1 MKLQNMTVIF
11 IIIMI
16 PIIVVVS
23 YYIGLQINTIT
34 MQKDYTVKLQ
44 TAAKDSI
51 QALEINTVEWNS
63 ASSNLADSKRRDVL
77 AAINTFTTSLANSMG
92 IGGAGKGR
100 IQTYIPAIAYTMYDG
115 YYIYSA
121 SPMKEQDTRERSSN
135 GDIETNDDGTEKD
148 YGRTQFN
155 QNGDIIYDGSNV
167 SYQYVLKPYSPYS
180 ARYVNGNIDIT
191 VNYTL
196 DNYIRVYGK
205 VGTSDEDKS
214 VAKEGYL
221 VVCDN
226 NDVGVDNVSNGGIS
240 GIKYRGAEIK
250 PETLKENIYAD
261 GNVAEYPYIYD
272 QYDNKLY
279 WDGSNYFSVDKYN
292 KKVYLQDALP
302 EGDAGFSITNRFR
315 KISIPVKNKDD
326 EWAVQKVFQILNPG
340 GEYKFY
346 YENGSGAFVE
356 FTSVENI
363 DGSDN
368 KKLAGVEVEK
378 DKDFSAINYCVES
391 YVFTQWVTKNLGNIK
406 VGDMQIS
413 TGNSINSLENI
424 TSAEQQYYG
433 QYNNVGS
440 DQYIFRISDSNNPD
454 PENDDA
460 YAESV
465 LAQHKKDIII
475 NTIEK
480 NLSQA
485 TAQVKE
491 MNPNYEYRLPQ
502 LSYDEWEQALSNI
515 SIIAF
520 MQGMPIGLKYYNNY
534 AIATSTLNKE
544 FVDPDEL
551 YFAGKDDQYY
561 HQRQC
566 EQATGSDYVGYRS
579 IDYVAKSYEK
589 SDNGTT
595 STKYYYPHANSTNS
609 ELECYYCL
617 VNRSTYKNNGRWKG
631 NLLYKNWSDSYY
643 NALARE
649 RYMQLDEPGTYKPN
663 ITITKTASSGS
674 VEYGGTI
681 TYIITITNNGIVED
695 KINFL
700 DFWDKN
706 DFGENIEV
714 LTNTLSLDDPV
725 PNTVI
730 YEKNPNGTN
739 KLDQN
744 GNPIAKNGIY
754 VGDITIKSGETKTLE
769 YKINAKGNLGKD
781 LVNIAAIY
789 SYGNNDVSITEA
801 KATTRVKK
809 TINVHK
815 PEVAQNYNIVLLLD
829 HSDSMKVKD
838 LQAVYSG
845 VQTLLGND
853 YIGGKLFDNANKNNQ
868 SNSAIS
874 MINFWGRAKV
884 KYTNLKTKQEI
895 ENAIEKDYKTATIFD
910 NLGGTNYSEALEQ
923 AALEFEKMGN
933 SKKNILVFFTDGA
946 PTVPSMGDL
955 GAVGYTIHSEKNEY
969 YYWTHP
975 LVGIS
980 KKEKGGL
987 GEKIWLNG
995 DKDFLGKTI
1004 YRGIK
1009 EIVDDMKKINTD
1021 IYCINYGDDNSVYGL
1036 KNIISS
1042 YKEEN
1047 QKYYAYA
1054 RDEEG
1059 VKDAFKSIGNSILN
1073 SDIGDINYSPA
1084 TSNKIK
1090 LEKPEEIT
1098 CIQVGTKKY
1107 IKDTEDYNSI
1117 IKVENGETYLNLE
1130 QIDLT
1135 QTITIIY

>member
-16 PIIVVVS
+16 PIILVVS

-34 MQKDYTVKLQ
+34 MQKNYTVKLQ

-77 AAINTFTTSLANSMG
+77 AAINTFTTSLANGMG

-100 IQTYIPAIAYTMYDG
+100 IQTYIPAIVYTMYDG

-121 SPMKEQDTRERSSN
+121 SLMKDQDTTSE
-135 GDIETNDDGTEKD
+135 GL
-148 YGRTQFN
+148 TQFN
-155 QNGDIIYDGSNV
+155 EDGTIKSNETS
-167 SYQYVLKPYSPYS
+167 SYQYILKPYSPYS
-180 ARYVNGNIDIT
+180 ARYASANGSIDVT

-196 DNYIRVYGK
+196 DNYIRVYGT
-205 VGTSDEDKS
+205 VNGEYQ
-214 VAKEGYL
+214 AKEGYL
-221 VVCDN
+221 VVCD
-226 NDVGVDNVSNGGIS
+226 DDAGVRVNKNGGSIS
-240 GIKYRGAEIK
+240 GITYRGATIK
-250 PETLKENIYAD
+250 PEALTEQVYTDEGVKEYQ
-261 GNVAEYPYIYD
+261 YIYD

-279 WDGSNYFSVDKYN
+279 WDGSKYFSVDKNN
-292 KKVYLQDALP
+292 KKVYLQNALP

-315 KISIPVKNKDD
+315 KISIPMYDNRED
-326 EWAVQKVFQILNPG
+326 EWTVQKVFQILNPG
-340 GEYKFY
+340 GGYKFY
-346 YENGSGAFVE
+346 YENQSGAFVE

-391 YVFTQWVTKNLGNIK
+391 YVFTKWVTKNLGSIT
-406 VGDMQIS
+406 VGDMKS
-413 TGNSINSLENI
+413 PTV
-424 TSAEQQYYG
+424 G
-433 QYNNVGS
+433 QYNNV
-440 DQYIFRISDSNNPD
+440 DNAKNKNIFAINPSNNPD
-454 PENDDA
+454 PENDTA
-460 YAESV
+460 YAKSV

-485 TAQVKE
+485 TAQAQG

-589 SDNGTT
+589 SNNGTT

-617 VNRSTYKNNGRWKG
+617 VNRSTYKNNGIWNG
-631 NLLYKNWSDSYY
+631 NLLYKNWTDSYY

-681 TYIITITNNGIVED
+681 TYTITITNNGIVED

-801 KATTRVKK
+801 KATTTVKK
-809 TINVHK
+809 TIKVAKTEVKQKNVIL
-815 PEVAQNYNIVLLLD
+815 VVD
-829 HSDSMKVKD
+829 TSSSMRTYLSKSQGTEFKDKVKKFVEELKSNNISVSQIRFNLYAYD
-838 LQAVYSG
+838 DRTV
-845 VQTLLGND
+845 
-853 YIGGKLFDNANKNNQ
+853 DNN
-868 SNSAIS
+868 
-874 MINFWGRAKV
+874 NFW
-884 KYTNLKTKQEI
+884 N
-895 ENAIEKDYKTATIFD
+895 IFA
-910 NLGGTNYSEALEQ
+910 GTNYKSALEK
-923 AALEFEKMGN
+923 AYDKIDGN
-933 SKKNILVFFTDGA
+933 KNNILVFFSDGD
-946 PTVPSMGDL
+946 PTYPGL
-955 GAVGYTIHSEKNEY
+955 GFPGYTYNERG
-969 YYWTHP
+969 T
-975 LVGIS
+975 I
-980 KKEKGGL
+980 
-987 GEKIWLNG
+987 
-995 DKDFLGKTI
+995 LGKDNLAKKTWN
-1004 YRGIK
+1004 GVES
-1009 EIVDDMKKINTD
+1009 EI
-1021 IYCINYGDDNSVYGL
+1021 
-1036 KNIISS
+1036 
-1042 YKEEN
+1042 
-1047 QKYYAYA
+1047 
-1054 RDEEG
+1054 
-1059 VKDAFKSIGNSILN
+1059 
-1073 SDIGDINYSPA
+1073 
-1084 TSNKIK
+1084 NKIK
-1090 LEKPEEIT
+1090 QKDVTVYAIGFTNQDADSDEDGNDEKNANFEGLKKVFVTKEEDKFINAKNHDNLLTAFDDIATIIT
-1098 CIQVGTKKY
+1098 SKLDVPDTYSATNNEIELKEADKIQS
-1107 IKDTEDYNSI
+1107 IKIEGNEYSKEEAKNQKI
-1117 IKVENGETYLNLE
+1117 IIEKDGKTYL
-1130 QIDLT
+1130 DLT
-1135 QTITIIY
+1135 KVSLDQTITIIY

>member
-16 PIIVVVS
+16 PIILVVS

-34 MQKDYTVKLQ
+34 MQKNYTVKLQ

-77 AAINTFTTSLANSMG
+77 ASINTFTTSLANNMG

-100 IQTYIPAIAYTMYDG
+100 IQAYIPAIVYTMYDG

-121 SPMKEQDTRERSSN
+121 SLMKDQDTDKD
-135 GDIETNDDGTEKD
+135 GLTQFNDDGTIKS
-148 YGRTQFN
+148 
-155 QNGDIIYDGSNV
+155 NGK
-167 SYQYVLKPYSPYS
+167 SYQYILKPYSPYS
-180 ARYVNGNIDIT
+180 ARYASANGSIDVT

-196 DNYIRVYGK
+196 DNYIRVYGT
-205 VGTSDEDKS
+205 VNGEYQ
-214 VAKEGYL
+214 AKEGYL
-221 VVCDN
+221 VVCD
-226 NDVGVDNVSNGGIS
+226 DDAGVRVNKNGGSIS
-240 GIKYRGAEIK
+240 GITYRGATIK
-250 PETLKENIYAD
+250 PEALTEQVYTDEGVKEYQ
-261 GNVAEYPYIYD
+261 YIYD

-279 WDGSNYFSVDKYN
+279 WDNKDGTNEGNYFSVDKN
-292 KKVYLQDALP
+292 NNKVYLQTALP

-315 KISIPVKNKDD
+315 KISIPMYDNRED
-326 EWAVQKVFQILNPG
+326 EWTVQKVFQILNPRG
-340 GEYKFY
+340 GYKFY
-346 YENGSGAFVE
+346 YENQSGAFVE
-356 FTSVENI
+356 FTNPGKTLGTVKQEE
-363 DGSDN
+363 DY
-368 KKLAGVEVEK
+368 
-378 DKDFSAINYCVES
+378 SAINYCVES

-485 TAQVKE
+485 TAQAQG

-663 ITITKTASSGS
+663 VTITKTASSGS

-681 TYIITITNNGIVED
+681 TYTITITNNGIVD
-695 KINFL
+695 DTITFL
-700 DFWDKN
+700 DYWKKN
-706 DFGENIEV
+706 EIDGVNDIKISTTNTSRDVNEIIIKEAE
-714 LTNTLSLDDPV
+714 LSDNTLSGISSVDNV
-725 PNTVI
+725 
-730 YEKNPNGTN
+730 
-739 KLDQN
+739 
-744 GNPIAKNGIY
+744 GIY
-754 VGDITIKSGETKTLE
+754 MQEK
-769 YKINAKGNLGKD
+769 
-781 LVNIAAIY
+781 
-789 SYGNNDVSITEA
+789 
-801 KATTRVKK
+801 
-809 TINVHK
+809 
-815 PEVAQNYNIVLLLD
+815 Q
-829 HSDSMKVKD
+829 
-838 LQAVYSG
+838 LQ
-845 VQTLLGND
+845 L
-853 YIGGKLFDNANKNNQ
+853 
-868 SNSAIS
+868 
-874 MINFWGRAKV
+874 R
-884 KYTNLKTKQEI
+884 
-895 ENAIEKDYKTATIFD
+895 
-910 NLGGTNYSEALEQ
+910 
-923 AALEFEKMGN
+923 
-933 SKKNILVFFTDGA
+933 
-946 PTVPSMGDL
+946 
-955 GAVGYTIHSEKNEY
+955 
-969 YYWTHP
+969 
-975 LVGIS
+975 
-980 KKEKGGL
+980 
-987 GEKIWLNG
+987 
-995 DKDFLGKTI
+995 
-1004 YRGIK
+1004 
-1009 EIVDDMKKINTD
+1009 
-1021 IYCINYGDDNSVYGL
+1021 
-1036 KNIISS
+1036 
-1042 YKEEN
+1042 
-1047 QKYYAYA
+1047 
-1054 RDEEG
+1054 
-1059 VKDAFKSIGNSILN
+1059 
-1073 SDIGDINYSPA
+1073 
-1084 TSNKIK
+1084 IK
-1090 LEKPEEIT
+1090 LYQKEP
-1098 CIQVGTKKY
+1098 
-1107 IKDTEDYNSI
+1107 
-1117 IKVENGETYLNLE
+1117 
-1130 QIDLT
+1130 
-1135 QTITIIY
+1135 

>member
-16 PIIVVVS
+16 PIILVVS

-34 MQKDYTVKLQ
+34 MQKNYTVKLQ

-77 AAINTFTTSLANSMG
+77 ASINTFTTSLANSMG

-100 IQTYIPAIAYTMYDG
+100 IQTYIPAIVYTMYDG

-121 SPMKEQDTRERSSN
+121 SLMKDQDT
-135 GDIETNDDGTEKD
+135 DKDGL
-148 YGRTQFN
+148 TQFN
-155 QNGDIIYDGSNV
+155 ADGTIKSNGK
-167 SYQYVLKPYSPYS
+167 SYQYILKPYSPYS
-180 ARYVNGNIDIT
+180 ARYANENGNVDVT

-196 DNYIRVYGK
+196 DNYIRVYGT
-205 VGTSDEDKS
+205 VGGKYQT
-214 VAKEGYL
+214 KEGYL

-226 NDVGVDNVSNGGIS
+226 NAGVRVNKNGGSIS
-240 GIKYRGAEIK
+240 GITYRGATIK
-250 PETLKENIYAD
+250 PEALTEQVYTDEGVKEYQ
-261 GNVAEYPYIYD
+261 YIYD

-279 WDGSNYFSVDKYN
+279 WDNKDGTNEGNYFSVDKN
-292 KKVYLQDALP
+292 NNKVYLQTALP

-315 KISIPVKNKDD
+315 KISIPMYDNRED
-326 EWAVQKVFQILNPG
+326 EWTVQKVFQILNPRG
-340 GEYKFY
+340 GYKFY
-346 YENGSGAFVE
+346 YENQSGAFVE
-356 FTSVENI
+356 FTNPGKTLGTVKQEE
-363 DGSDN
+363 DY
-368 KKLAGVEVEK
+368 
-378 DKDFSAINYCVES
+378 SAINYCVES

-485 TAQVKE
+485 TAQAQG

-663 ITITKTASSGS
+663 VTVKKTAKPTS
-674 VEYGGTI
+674 VEYGDEIEYTI
-681 TYIITITNNGIVED
+681 EITNNGIVD
-695 KINFL
+695 DTITFL
-700 DFWDKN
+700 DYWNTDELNREESDIKVSSTKN
-706 DFGENIEV
+706 RGSNKIEIV
-714 LTNTLSLDDPV
+714 DWNDNNNNLSGISSKDNV
-725 PNTVI
+725 
-730 YEKNPNGTN
+730 
-739 KLDQN
+739 
-744 GNPIAKNGIY
+744 GIY
-754 VGDITIKSGETKTLE
+754 IYAGETITIT
-769 YKINAKGNLGKD
+769 YKAIPKGTLGKD
-781 LVNIAAIY
+781 IKNTAAIY
-789 SYGNNDVSITEA
+789 SFTNKDIELDRGT
-801 KATTRVKK
+801 ATTTVKK
-809 TINVHK
+809 TIKVAKTEVKQKNVIL
-815 PEVAQNYNIVLLLD
+815 VVD
-829 HSDSMKVKD
+829 TSSSMRTYLRGETGKAFKEKVKKFVKD
-838 LQAVYSG
+838 LQDEGIPVNQIKFNGIAYDNWTV
-845 VQTLLGND
+845 ND
-853 YIGGKLFDNANKNNQ
+853 DA
-868 SNSAIS
+868 
-874 MINFWGRAKV
+874 FW
-884 KYTNLKTKQEI
+884 
-895 ENAIEKDYKTATIFD
+895 TIWA
-910 NLGGTNYSEALEQ
+910 GTNYKSALE
-923 AALEFEKMGN
+923 KTNDKIVDGKN
-933 SKKNILVFFTDGA
+933 NILVFFSDGD
-946 PTVPSMGDL
+946 PTYPL
-955 GAVGYTIHSEKNEY
+955 GPGFPGYTYNERGTTIFGTDNIAKITWNGVESEISTIKGKGVTIYAIGFTNAQADADEDGKDEKNANFEGLQKVFVTEPTDKFINAKNQTDLLNAFDDIAKIITKELEIPDKY
-969 YYWTHP
+969 TAYNNKVEIQYVNEITSITIGDSTYTVEQAKNRGI
-975 LVGIS
+975 LVIEG
-980 KKEKGGL
+980 EKGYLDLSKLNDENQLGL
-987 GEKIWLNG
+987 NIQ
-995 DKDFLGKTI
+995 
-1004 YRGIK
+1004 
-1009 EIVDDMKKINTD
+1009 
-1021 IYCINYGDDNSVYGL
+1021 INY
-1036 KNIISS
+1036 
-1042 YKEEN
+1042 
-1047 QKYYAYA
+1047 
-1054 RDEEG
+1054 
-1059 VKDAFKSIGNSILN
+1059 
-1073 SDIGDINYSPA
+1073 
-1084 TSNKIK
+1084 
-1090 LEKPEEIT
+1090 
-1098 CIQVGTKKY
+1098 
-1107 IKDTEDYNSI
+1107 
-1117 IKVENGETYLNLE
+1117 
-1130 QIDLT
+1130 
-1135 QTITIIY
+1135 

>member
-16 PIIVVVS
+16 PIILVVS

-34 MQKDYTVKLQ
+34 MQKNYTVKLQ

-77 AAINTFTTSLANSMG
+77 AAINTFTTSLANGMG

-100 IQTYIPAIAYTMYDG
+100 IQTYIPAIVYTMYDG

-121 SPMKEQDTRERSSN
+121 SLMKDQDT
-135 GDIETNDDGTEKD
+135 DKDGL
-148 YGRTQFN
+148 TQFN
-155 QNGDIIYDGSNV
+155 DNGTIKSNGN
-167 SYQYVLKPYSPYS
+167 SYQYILKPYSPYS
-180 ARYVNGNIDIT
+180 ARYVNEKVDVT

-196 DNYIRVYGK
+196 DNYIRVYGT
-205 VGTSDEDKS
+205 VNGEYQT
-214 VAKEGYL
+214 KEGYL
-221 VVCDN
+221 VVCDSGE
-226 NDVGVDNVSNGGIS
+226 GVKGVTSGRIS
-240 GIKYRGAEIK
+240 GIEYRGAVIK
-250 PETLKENIYAD
+250 PETLKENVY
-261 GNVAEYPYIYD
+261 NVYIDKEEIKEYPYIYD

-279 WDGSNYFSVDKYN
+279 WDKNADPNEDGVTEGNYFSVDKYN
-292 KKVYLQDALP
+292 NKVYLQNALP

-315 KISIPVKNKDD
+315 KISIPMYDNRED
-326 EWAVQKVFQILNPG
+326 EWTVQKVFQILNPG
-340 GEYKFY
+340 GGYKFY
-346 YENGSGAFVE
+346 YENQSGAFVE
-356 FTSVENI
+356 FTAENVLDSV
-363 DGSDN
+363 N
-368 KKLAGVEVEK
+368 KDE
-378 DKDFSAINYCVES
+378 DYSAINYCVES

-485 TAQVKE
+485 TAQAQG

-579 IDYVAKSYEK
+579 IDYVAKNYEK
-589 SDNGTT
+589 SNNGTT

-617 VNRSTYKNNGRWKG
+617 VNRSTYKNNGRWNG

-663 ITITKTASSGS
+663 VTITKTASAPS
-674 VEYGGTI
+674 VEYGDSI
-681 TYIITITNNGIVED
+681 TYIIEITNNGIVD
-695 KINFL
+695 DTITFL
-700 DFWDKN
+700 DYWNTD
-706 DFGENIEV
+706 ELNIIDGSIQKSSTKADRNSNEIEIDNWNS
-714 LTNTLSLDDPV
+714 TERNLSGISSK
-725 PNTVI
+725 PNV
-730 YEKNPNGTN
+730 
-739 KLDQN
+739 
-744 GNPIAKNGIY
+744 GIY
-754 VGDITIKSGETKTLE
+754 IYADETITITYKATPKGTLGDIKNT
-769 YKINAKGNLGKD
+769 
-781 LVNIAAIY
+781 AAIY
-789 SYGNNDVSITEA
+789 SFTNKDIELDSKT
-801 KATTRVKK
+801 ATTRVKK

-815 PEVAQNYNIVLLLD
+815 PEVKQKNVILVVD
-829 HSDSMKVKD
+829 TSSSMRTYLSKSQGTEFKVKVKKFVEE
-838 LQAVYSG
+838 LKS
-845 VQTLLGND
+845 
-853 YIGGKLFDNANKNNQ
+853 NN
-868 SNSAIS
+868 IS
-874 MINFWGRAKV
+874 VSQIRFNLYAYDDRTVDDDDFWRI
-884 KYTNLKTKQEI
+884 LP
-895 ENAIEKDYKTATIFD
+895 
-910 NLGGTNYSEALEQ
+910 GTNYKSALEKTNNK
-923 AALEFEKMGN
+923 FVDGKN
-933 SKKNILVFFTDGA
+933 NILVFFSDGD
-946 PTVPSMGDL
+946 PTYPGT
-955 GAVGYTIHSEKNEY
+955 GFPGYTYDERGTTIFGTDNIAKKTWNGVESEISTIKGKGVIIYAIGFTNKEADADENGNIENNVNFEGLQKVFVTEPTDKFINAKNQTDLLKAFDDIAKIITKELEIPDKY
-969 YYWTHP
+969 TAYNNKVEIQYVNEITSITIGDSTYTVEQAKNRGI
-975 LVGIS
+975 LVIEG
-980 KKEKGGL
+980 EKGYLDLSKLNDENQLGL
-987 GEKIWLNG
+987 NIQ
-995 DKDFLGKTI
+995 
-1004 YRGIK
+1004 
-1009 EIVDDMKKINTD
+1009 
-1021 IYCINYGDDNSVYGL
+1021 INY
-1036 KNIISS
+1036 
-1042 YKEEN
+1042 
-1047 QKYYAYA
+1047 
-1054 RDEEG
+1054 
-1059 VKDAFKSIGNSILN
+1059 
-1073 SDIGDINYSPA
+1073 
-1084 TSNKIK
+1084 
-1090 LEKPEEIT
+1090 
-1098 CIQVGTKKY
+1098 
-1107 IKDTEDYNSI
+1107 
-1117 IKVENGETYLNLE
+1117 
-1130 QIDLT
+1130 
-1135 QTITIIY
+1135 

>member
-16 PIIVVVS
+16 PIILVVS

-34 MQKDYTVKLQ
+34 MQKNYTVKLQ

-77 AAINTFTTSLANSMG
+77 AAINTFTTSLANGMG

-100 IQTYIPAIAYTMYDG
+100 IQTYIPAIVYTMYDG

-121 SPMKEQDTRERSSN
+121 SLMKDQDT
-135 GDIETNDDGTEKD
+135 IEKD
-148 YGRTQFN
+148 QNGKDVNYGRTQFDN
-155 QNGDIIYDGSNV
+155 NKIKYKETS
-167 SYQYVLKPYSPYS
+167 SYQYILKPYSPYS
-180 ARYVNGNIDIT
+180 ARYVKGEDVNVT

-196 DNYIRVYGK
+196 DNYIRVYGTIN
-205 VGTSDEDKS
+205 GEYQT
-214 VAKEGYL
+214 KEGYL
-221 VVCDN
+221 VVCSDE
-226 NDVGVDNVSNGGIS
+226 GVKGVTSGSIS
-240 GIKYRGAEIK
+240 GIEYRGAEIK
-250 PETLKENIYAD
+250 PEKLKENVYAD
-261 GNVAEYPYIYD
+261 GKVGEYSYIYD

-279 WDGSNYFSVDKYN
+279 WDNKDGTNEGNYFSVDKN
-292 KKVYLQDALP
+292 NNKVYLQTALP

-315 KISIPVKNKDD
+315 KISIPMYDNRED
-326 EWAVQKVFQILNPG
+326 EWTVQKVFQILNPRG
-340 GEYKFY
+340 GYKFY
-346 YENGSGAFVE
+346 YENQSGAFVE
-356 FTSVENI
+356 FTNPGKTLGTVKQEE
-363 DGSDN
+363 DY
-368 KKLAGVEVEK
+368 
-378 DKDFSAINYCVES
+378 SAINYCVES

-485 TAQVKE
+485 TAQAQG

-663 ITITKTASSGS
+663 VTVKKTAKPTS
-674 VEYGGTI
+674 VEYGDEIEYTI
-681 TYIITITNNGIVED
+681 EITNNGIVD
-695 KINFL
+695 DTITFL
-700 DFWDKN
+700 DYWNTDELNREESDIKVSSTKN
-706 DFGENIEV
+706 RGSNKIEIV
-714 LTNTLSLDDPV
+714 DWNDNNNNLSGISSKDNV
-725 PNTVI
+725 
-730 YEKNPNGTN
+730 
-739 KLDQN
+739 
-744 GNPIAKNGIY
+744 GIY
-754 VGDITIKSGETKTLE
+754 IYAGETITIT
-769 YKINAKGNLGKD
+769 YKAIPKGTLGKD
-781 LVNIAAIY
+781 IKNTAAIY
-789 SYGNNDVSITEA
+789 SFTNKDIELDRGT
-801 KATTRVKK
+801 ATTTVKK
-809 TINVHK
+809 TIKVAKTEVKQKNVIL
-815 PEVAQNYNIVLLLD
+815 VVD
-829 HSDSMKVKD
+829 TSSSMRTYLRGETGKAFKEKVKKFVKD
-838 LQAVYSG
+838 LQDEGIPVNQIKFNGIAYDNWTV
-845 VQTLLGND
+845 ND
-853 YIGGKLFDNANKNNQ
+853 DA
-868 SNSAIS
+868 
-874 MINFWGRAKV
+874 FW
-884 KYTNLKTKQEI
+884 
-895 ENAIEKDYKTATIFD
+895 TIWA
-910 NLGGTNYSEALEQ
+910 GTNYKSALE
-923 AALEFEKMGN
+923 KTNDKIVDGKN
-933 SKKNILVFFTDGA
+933 NILVFFSDGD
-946 PTVPSMGDL
+946 PTYPL
-955 GAVGYTIHSEKNEY
+955 GPGFPGYTYNERGTTIFGTDNIAKITWNGVESEISTIKGKGVTIYAIGFTNAQADADEDGKDEKNANFEGLQKVFV
-969 YYWTHP
+969 TEP
-975 LVGIS
+975 TDKFINAKNQTDLLNAFDDIA
-980 KKEKGGL
+980 KIITKELEIPDKYTAYNNKV
-987 GEKIWLNG
+987 EIQYVNEITSITIG
-995 DKDFLGKTI
+995 DSTYTVEQAKN
-1004 YRGIK
+1004 RGIL
-1009 EIVDDMKKINTD
+1009 
-1021 IYCINYGDDNSVYGL
+1021 CILPVLSCMAL
-1036 KNIISS
+1036 
-1042 YKEEN
+1042 
-1047 QKYYAYA
+1047 
-1054 RDEEG
+1054 
-1059 VKDAFKSIGNSILN
+1059 
-1073 SDIGDINYSPA
+1073 
-1084 TSNKIK
+1084 
-1090 LEKPEEIT
+1090 
-1098 CIQVGTKKY
+1098 
-1107 IKDTEDYNSI
+1107 
-1117 IKVENGETYLNLE
+1117 
-1130 QIDLT
+1130 
-1135 QTITIIY
+1135 

>member
-16 PIIVVVS
+16 PIIIVTS
-23 YYIGLQINTIT
+23 YYIGLQIKTIT

-315 KISIPVKNKDD
+315 KISIPMLNGS
-326 EWAVQKVFQILNPG
+326 EWTVQKVFQILNPG
-340 GEYKFY
+340 GDFKFY
-346 YENGSGAFVE
+346 YENESGAFVE
-356 FTSVENI
+356 FTAENVL
-363 DGSDN
+363 DN
-368 KKLAGVEVEK
+368 VKKDE
-378 DKDFSAINYCVES
+378 DYSAINYCVES
-391 YVFTQWVTKNLGNIK
+391 YVFTQWVTGKLKDIK
-406 VGDMQIS
+406 VGDMP
-413 TGNSINSLENI
+413 SLTE
-424 TSAEQQYYG
+424 G
-433 QYNNVGS
+433 QYNNV
-440 DQYIFRISDSNNPD
+440 DKDANIFQISTSNNPD

-460 YAESV
+460 YANSP
-465 LAQHKKDIII
+465 LAQHKKDVII

-485 TAQVKE
+485 TAQAKE

-551 YFAGKDDQYY
+551 YFAGTDDQYY

-589 SDNGTT
+589 SDKGTT

-617 VNRSTYKNNGRWKG
+617 VNRSTYNAKNEAS
-631 NLLYKNWSDSYY
+631 WSDNPYSSWIDSYY

-649 RYMQLDEPGTYKPN
+649 RYMQLDDIEGKS
-663 ITITKTASSGS
+663 ITDIS
-674 VEYGGTI
+674 
-681 TYIITITNNGIVED
+681 
-695 KINFL
+695 
-700 DFWDKN
+700 
-706 DFGENIEV
+706 
-714 LTNTLSLDDPV
+714 
-725 PNTVI
+725 
-730 YEKNPNGTN
+730 
-739 KLDQN
+739 
-744 GNPIAKNGIY
+744 IAKNVDKTTKYYGDNIKYTIQVTNKSTGVKTFDIVDEFNKNINDFIRITSIKEPYRIENEKIIIENVTLEAGASKTITIEGKVIGNVGIY
-754 VGDITIKSGETKTLE
+754 KNTAKIIMDEKEFKS
-769 YKINAKGNLGKD
+769 
-781 LVNIAAIY
+781 
-789 SYGNNDVSITEA
+789 NDVSVTVI
-801 KATTRVKK
+801 KNVK
-809 TINVHK
+809 ILASSLM
-815 PEVAQNYNIVLLLD
+815 PPANIVFIID
-829 HSDSMKVKD
+829 ASASMVG
-838 LQAVYSG
+838 QRIHN
-845 VQTLLGND
+845 VQ
-853 YIGGKLFDNANKNNQ
+853 
-868 SNSAIS
+868 
-874 MINFWGRAKV
+874 
-884 KYTNLKTKQEI
+884 
-895 ENAIEKDYKTATIFD
+895 NAIEKFVNDMPNDGQSQIGYVKFYTIGLWFIGVPYGDKKGPYTMEQKSDFIADLTFGASGDLLAATPFATGLNSGKKLLKEMKNGNKNINIAIFLSDGVNFYIEIPDYKTRAKELKDVADRVYAIGYKAELATNFQTLRDDIASDKNYFKESKDMEQVFKDIFD
-910 NLGGTNYSEALEQ
+910 DIAD
-923 AALEFEKMGN
+923 KID
-933 SKKNILVFFTDGA
+933 KNIDGSSLIESA
-946 PTVPSMGDL
+946 SDISGTSMIGGKWICLKNDSECDFSIDDDNKVK
-955 GAVGYTIHSEKNEY
+955 GIDIYT
-969 YYWTHP
+969 T
-975 LVGIS
+975 
-980 KKEKGGL
+980 
-987 GEKIWLNG
+987 KI
-995 DKDFLGKTI
+995 I
-1004 YRGIK
+1004 IK
-1009 EIVDDMKKINTD
+1009 ENDVPKENATEGRTLLEWSNTGY
-1021 IYCINYGDDNSVYGL
+1021 IG
-1036 KNIISS
+1036 
-1042 YKEEN
+1042 
-1047 QKYYAYA
+1047 
-1054 RDEEG
+1054 
-1059 VKDAFKSIGNSILN
+1059 KSAGYL
-1073 SDIGDINYSPA
+1073 
-1084 TSNKIK
+1084 
-1090 LEKPEEIT
+1090 
-1098 CIQVGTKKY
+1098 
-1107 IKDTEDYNSI
+1107 
-1117 IKVENGETYLNLE
+1117 YLNLSKFSPE
-1130 QIDLT
+1130 SSVKLEIVQ
-1135 QTITIIY
+1135 

>member
-16 PIIVVVS
+16 PIILVVS

-34 MQKDYTVKLQ
+34 MQKNYTVKLQ

-77 AAINTFTTSLANSMG
+77 ASINTFTTSLANNMG

-100 IQTYIPAIAYTMYDG
+100 IQVYIPAIVYTMYDG

-121 SPMKEQDTRERSSN
+121 SLMKDQDTDKD
-135 GDIETNDDGTEKD
+135 GLTQFNDDGTIKS
-148 YGRTQFN
+148 
-155 QNGDIIYDGSNV
+155 NGK
-167 SYQYVLKPYSPYS
+167 SYQYILKPYSPYS
-180 ARYVNGNIDIT
+180 ARYASANGSIDVT

-196 DNYIRVYGK
+196 DNYIRVYGT
-205 VGTSDEDKS
+205 VNGEYQ
-214 VAKEGYL
+214 AKEGYL
-221 VVCDN
+221 VVCD
-226 NDVGVDNVSNGGIS
+226 DDAGVRVNKNGGSIS
-240 GIKYRGAEIK
+240 GITYRGATIK
-250 PETLKENIYAD
+250 PEALTEQVYTDEGVKEYQ
-261 GNVAEYPYIYD
+261 YIYD

-279 WDGSNYFSVDKYN
+279 WDNKDGTNEGNYFSVDKN
-292 KKVYLQDALP
+292 NNKVYLQTALP

-315 KISIPVKNKDD
+315 KISIPMYDNRED
-326 EWAVQKVFQILNPG
+326 EWTVQKVFQILNPRG
-340 GEYKFY
+340 GYKFY
-346 YENGSGAFVE
+346 YENQSGAFVE
-356 FTSVENI
+356 FTNPGKTLGTVKQEE
-363 DGSDN
+363 DY
-368 KKLAGVEVEK
+368 
-378 DKDFSAINYCVES
+378 SAINYCVES

-485 TAQVKE
+485 TAQAQG

-663 ITITKTASSGS
+663 VTVKKTAKPTS
-674 VEYGGTI
+674 VEYGDEIEYTI
-681 TYIITITNNGIVED
+681 EITNNGIVD
-695 KINFL
+695 DTITFL
-700 DFWDKN
+700 DYWNTDELNREESDIKVSSTKN
-706 DFGENIEV
+706 RGSNKIEIV
-714 LTNTLSLDDPV
+714 DWNDNNNNLSGISSKDNV
-725 PNTVI
+725 
-730 YEKNPNGTN
+730 
-739 KLDQN
+739 
-744 GNPIAKNGIY
+744 GIY
-754 VGDITIKSGETKTLE
+754 IYAGETITIT
-769 YKINAKGNLGKD
+769 YKAIPKGTLGKD
-781 LVNIAAIY
+781 IKNTAAIY
-789 SYGNNDVSITEA
+789 SFTNKDIELDRGT
-801 KATTRVKK
+801 ATTTVKK
-809 TINVHK
+809 TIKVAKTEVKQKNVIL
-815 PEVAQNYNIVLLLD
+815 VVD
-829 HSDSMKVKD
+829 TSSSMRTYLRGETGKAFKEKVKKFVKD
-838 LQAVYSG
+838 LQDEGIPVNQIKFNGIAYDNWTV
-845 VQTLLGND
+845 ND
-853 YIGGKLFDNANKNNQ
+853 DA
-868 SNSAIS
+868 
-874 MINFWGRAKV
+874 FW
-884 KYTNLKTKQEI
+884 
-895 ENAIEKDYKTATIFD
+895 TIWA
-910 NLGGTNYSEALEQ
+910 GTNYKSALE
-923 AALEFEKMGN
+923 KTNDKIVDGKN
-933 SKKNILVFFTDGA
+933 NILVFFSDGD
-946 PTVPSMGDL
+946 PTYPL
-955 GAVGYTIHSEKNEY
+955 GPGFPGYTYNERGTTIFGTDNIAKITWNGVESEISTIKGKGVTIYAIGFTNAQADADEDGKDEKNANFEGLQKVFVTEPTDKFINAKNQTDLLNAFDDIAKIITKELEIPDKY
-969 YYWTHP
+969 TAYNNKVEIQYVNEITSITIGDSTYTVEQAKNRGI
-975 LVGIS
+975 LVIEG
-980 KKEKGGL
+980 EKGYLDLSKLNDENQLGL
-987 GEKIWLNG
+987 NIQ
-995 DKDFLGKTI
+995 
-1004 YRGIK
+1004 
-1009 EIVDDMKKINTD
+1009 
-1021 IYCINYGDDNSVYGL
+1021 INY
-1036 KNIISS
+1036 
-1042 YKEEN
+1042 
-1047 QKYYAYA
+1047 
-1054 RDEEG
+1054 
-1059 VKDAFKSIGNSILN
+1059 
-1073 SDIGDINYSPA
+1073 
-1084 TSNKIK
+1084 
-1090 LEKPEEIT
+1090 
-1098 CIQVGTKKY
+1098 
-1107 IKDTEDYNSI
+1107 
-1117 IKVENGETYLNLE
+1117 
-1130 QIDLT
+1130 
-1135 QTITIIY
+1135 

>member
-16 PIIVVVS
+16 PIILVVS

-34 MQKDYTVKLQ
+34 MQKNYTVKLQ

-77 AAINTFTTSLANSMG
+77 AAINTFTTSLANGMG

-100 IQTYIPAIAYTMYDG
+100 IQTYIPAIVYTMYDG

-121 SPMKEQDTRERSSN
+121 SLMKDQDT
-135 GDIETNDDGTEKD
+135 DKDGL
-148 YGRTQFN
+148 TQFN
-155 QNGDIIYDGSNV
+155 ADGTIKSNGK
-167 SYQYVLKPYSPYS
+167 SYQYILKPYSPYS
-180 ARYVNGNIDIT
+180 ARYANENGNVDVT

-196 DNYIRVYGK
+196 DNYIRVYGT
-205 VGTSDEDKS
+205 VGGKYQT
-214 VAKEGYL
+214 KEGYL

-226 NDVGVDNVSNGGIS
+226 NAGVRVNKNGGSIS
-240 GIKYRGAEIK
+240 GITYRGATIK
-250 PETLKENIYAD
+250 PEALTEQVYTDEGVK
-261 GNVAEYPYIYD
+261 EYPYIYD

-292 KKVYLQDALP
+292 NKVYLQNALP

-315 KISIPVKNKDD
+315 KISIPMYDNRED
-326 EWAVQKVFQILNPG
+326 EWTVQKVFQILNPG
-340 GEYKFY
+340 GGYKFY
-346 YENGSGAFVE
+346 YENQSGAFVE
-356 FTSVENI
+356 FTAGNVLGNV
-363 DGSDN
+363 N
-368 KKLAGVEVEK
+368 KDE
-378 DKDFSAINYCVES
+378 DYSAINYCVES

-485 TAQVKE
+485 TAQAQG

-663 ITITKTASSGS
+663 VTITKTASESS
-674 VEYGGTI
+674 VEYGDSI
-681 TYIITITNNGIVED
+681 TYTIKITNNGIVD
-695 KINFL
+695 DTITFL
-700 DFWDKN
+700 DYWKKN
-706 DFGENIEV
+706 EIDGVNDIKISTTNTSRDVNEIIIKEAE
-714 LTNTLSLDDPV
+714 LSDNTLSGISSVDNV
-725 PNTVI
+725 
-730 YEKNPNGTN
+730 
-739 KLDQN
+739 
-744 GNPIAKNGIY
+744 GIY
-754 VGDITIKSGETKTLE
+754 IYAGETITIT
-769 YKINAKGNLGKD
+769 YKAIPKGTLGKD
-781 LVNIAAIY
+781 IKNTAAIY
-789 SYGNNDVSITEA
+789 SFTNKDIELDRGT
-801 KATTRVKK
+801 ATTTVKK
-809 TINVHK
+809 TIKVAKTEVKQKNVIL
-815 PEVAQNYNIVLLLD
+815 VVD
-829 HSDSMKVKD
+829 TSSSMRTYLSKSQGTEFKDKVKKFVEELKSNNISVSQIRFNLYAYD
-838 LQAVYSG
+838 DRTV
-845 VQTLLGND
+845 
-853 YIGGKLFDNANKNNQ
+853 DNN
-868 SNSAIS
+868 
-874 MINFWGRAKV
+874 NFW
-884 KYTNLKTKQEI
+884 N
-895 ENAIEKDYKTATIFD
+895 IFA
-910 NLGGTNYSEALEQ
+910 GTNYKSALEK
-923 AALEFEKMGN
+923 AYDKIDGN
-933 SKKNILVFFTDGA
+933 KNNILVFFSDGD
-946 PTVPSMGDL
+946 PTYPGL
-955 GAVGYTIHSEKNEY
+955 GFPGYTYNERG
-969 YYWTHP
+969 T
-975 LVGIS
+975 I
-980 KKEKGGL
+980 
-987 GEKIWLNG
+987 
-995 DKDFLGKTI
+995 LGKDNLAKKTWN
-1004 YRGIK
+1004 GVES
-1009 EIVDDMKKINTD
+1009 EI
-1021 IYCINYGDDNSVYGL
+1021 
-1036 KNIISS
+1036 
-1042 YKEEN
+1042 
-1047 QKYYAYA
+1047 
-1054 RDEEG
+1054 
-1059 VKDAFKSIGNSILN
+1059 
-1073 SDIGDINYSPA
+1073 
-1084 TSNKIK
+1084 NKIK
-1090 LEKPEEIT
+1090 QKDVTVYAIGFTNQDADSDEDGNDEKNANFEGLKKVFVTKEEDKFINAKNHDNLLTAFDDIATIIT
-1098 CIQVGTKKY
+1098 SKLDVPDTYSATNNEIELKEADKIQS
-1107 IKDTEDYNSI
+1107 IKIEGNEYSKEEAKNQEI
-1117 IKVENGETYLNLE
+1117 IIEKDGKTYL
-1130 QIDLT
+1130 DLT
-1135 QTITIIY
+1135 KVSLDQTITIIY

>member
-16 PIIVVVS
+16 PIILVVS

-34 MQKDYTVKLQ
+34 MQKNYTVKLQ

-77 AAINTFTTSLANSMG
+77 ASINTFTTSLANNMG

-100 IQTYIPAIAYTMYDG
+100 IQAYIPAIVYTMYDG

-121 SPMKEQDTRERSSN
+121 SLMKDQDTDKD
-135 GDIETNDDGTEKD
+135 GLTQFNDDGTIKS
-148 YGRTQFN
+148 
-155 QNGDIIYDGSNV
+155 NGK
-167 SYQYVLKPYSPYS
+167 SYQYILKPYSPYS
-180 ARYVNGNIDIT
+180 ARYASANGSIDVT

-196 DNYIRVYGK
+196 DNYIRVYGT
-205 VGTSDEDKS
+205 VNGEYQ
-214 VAKEGYL
+214 AKEGYL
-221 VVCDN
+221 VVCD
-226 NDVGVDNVSNGGIS
+226 DDAGVRVNKNGGSIS
-240 GIKYRGAEIK
+240 GITYRGATIK
-250 PETLKENIYAD
+250 PEALTEQVYTDEGVKEYQ
-261 GNVAEYPYIYD
+261 YIYD

-279 WDGSNYFSVDKYN
+279 WDNKDGTNEGNYFSVDKN
-292 KKVYLQDALP
+292 NNKVYLQTALP
-302 EGDAGFSITNRFR
+302 EGDAGFSITNGFR
-315 KISIPVKNKDD
+315 KISIPMYDNRED
-326 EWAVQKVFQILNPG
+326 EWTVQKVFQILNPRG
-340 GEYKFY
+340 GYKFY
-346 YENGSGAFVE
+346 YENQSGAFVE
-356 FTSVENI
+356 FTNPGKTLGTVKQEE
-363 DGSDN
+363 DY
-368 KKLAGVEVEK
+368 
-378 DKDFSAINYCVES
+378 SAINYCVES

-485 TAQVKE
+485 TAQAQG

-663 ITITKTASSGS
+663 VTVKKTAKPTS
-674 VEYGGTI
+674 VEYGDEIEYTI
-681 TYIITITNNGIVED
+681 EITNNGIVD
-695 KINFL
+695 DTITFL
-700 DFWDKN
+700 DYWNTDELNREESDIKVSSTKN
-706 DFGENIEV
+706 RGSNKIEIV
-714 LTNTLSLDDPV
+714 DWNDNNNNLSGISSKDNV
-725 PNTVI
+725 
-730 YEKNPNGTN
+730 
-739 KLDQN
+739 
-744 GNPIAKNGIY
+744 GIY
-754 VGDITIKSGETKTLE
+754 IYAGETITIT
-769 YKINAKGNLGKD
+769 YKAIPKGTLGKD
-781 LVNIAAIY
+781 IKNTAAIY
-789 SYGNNDVSITEA
+789 SFTNKDIELDRGT
-801 KATTRVKK
+801 ATTTVKK
-809 TINVHK
+809 TIKVAKTEVKQKNVIL
-815 PEVAQNYNIVLLLD
+815 VVD
-829 HSDSMKVKD
+829 TSSSMRTYLRGETGKAFKEKVKKFVKD
-838 LQAVYSG
+838 LQDEGIPVNQIKFNGIAYDNWTV
-845 VQTLLGND
+845 ND
-853 YIGGKLFDNANKNNQ
+853 DA
-868 SNSAIS
+868 
-874 MINFWGRAKV
+874 FW
-884 KYTNLKTKQEI
+884 
-895 ENAIEKDYKTATIFD
+895 TIWA
-910 NLGGTNYSEALEQ
+910 GTNYKSALE
-923 AALEFEKMGN
+923 KTNDKIVDGKN
-933 SKKNILVFFTDGA
+933 NILVFFSDGD
-946 PTVPSMGDL
+946 PTYPL
-955 GAVGYTIHSEKNEY
+955 GPGFPGYTYNERGTTIFGTDNIAKITWNGVESEISTIKGKGVTIYAIGFTNAQADADEDGKDEKNANFEGLQKVFVTEPTDKFINAKNQTDLLNAFDDIAKIITKELEIPDKY
-969 YYWTHP
+969 TAYNNKVEIQYVNEITSITIGDSTYTVEQAKNRGI
-975 LVGIS
+975 LVIEG
-980 KKEKGGL
+980 EKGYLDLSKLNDENQLGL
-987 GEKIWLNG
+987 NIQ
-995 DKDFLGKTI
+995 
-1004 YRGIK
+1004 
-1009 EIVDDMKKINTD
+1009 
-1021 IYCINYGDDNSVYGL
+1021 INY
-1036 KNIISS
+1036 
-1042 YKEEN
+1042 
-1047 QKYYAYA
+1047 
-1054 RDEEG
+1054 
-1059 VKDAFKSIGNSILN
+1059 
-1073 SDIGDINYSPA
+1073 
-1084 TSNKIK
+1084 
-1090 LEKPEEIT
+1090 
-1098 CIQVGTKKY
+1098 
-1107 IKDTEDYNSI
+1107 
-1117 IKVENGETYLNLE
+1117 
-1130 QIDLT
+1130 
-1135 QTITIIY
+1135 

>member
-16 PIIVVVS
+16 PIILVVS

-34 MQKDYTVKLQ
+34 MQKNYTVKLQ

-77 AAINTFTTSLANSMG
+77 ASINTFTTSLANNMG

-100 IQTYIPAIAYTMYDG
+100 IQAYIPAIVYTMYDG

-121 SPMKEQDTRERSSN
+121 SLMKDQDTDKD
-135 GDIETNDDGTEKD
+135 GLTQFNDDGTIKS
-148 YGRTQFN
+148 
-155 QNGDIIYDGSNV
+155 NGK
-167 SYQYVLKPYSPYS
+167 SYQYILKPYSPYS
-180 ARYVNGNIDIT
+180 ARYASANGSIDVT

-196 DNYIRVYGK
+196 DNYIRVYGT
-205 VGTSDEDKS
+205 VNGEYQ
-214 VAKEGYL
+214 AKEGYL
-221 VVCDN
+221 VVCD
-226 NDVGVDNVSNGGIS
+226 DDAGVRVNKNGGSIS
-240 GIKYRGAEIK
+240 GITYRGATIK
-250 PETLKENIYAD
+250 PEALTEQVYTDEGVKEYQ
-261 GNVAEYPYIYD
+261 YIYD

-279 WDGSNYFSVDKYN
+279 WDNKDGTNEGNYFSVDKN
-292 KKVYLQDALP
+292 NNKVYLQTALP

-315 KISIPVKNKDD
+315 KISIPMYDNRED
-326 EWAVQKVFQILNPG
+326 EWTVQKVFQILNPRG
-340 GEYKFY
+340 GYKFY
-346 YENGSGAFVE
+346 YENQSGAFVE
-356 FTSVENI
+356 FTNPGKTLGTVKQEE
-363 DGSDN
+363 DY
-368 KKLAGVEVEK
+368 
-378 DKDFSAINYCVES
+378 SAINYCVES

-413 TGNSINSLENI
+413 TGNSINSLESI

-485 TAQVKE
+485 TAQAQG

-663 ITITKTASSGS
+663 VTVKKTAKPTS
-674 VEYGGTI
+674 VEYGDEIEYTI
-681 TYIITITNNGIVED
+681 EITNNGIVD
-695 KINFL
+695 DTITFL
-700 DFWDKN
+700 DYWNTDELNREESDIKVSSTKN
-706 DFGENIEV
+706 RGSNKIEIV
-714 LTNTLSLDDPV
+714 DWNDNNNNLSGISSKDNV
-725 PNTVI
+725 
-730 YEKNPNGTN
+730 
-739 KLDQN
+739 
-744 GNPIAKNGIY
+744 GIY
-754 VGDITIKSGETKTLE
+754 IYAGETITIT
-769 YKINAKGNLGKD
+769 YKAIPKGTLGKD
-781 LVNIAAIY
+781 IKNTAAIY
-789 SYGNNDVSITEA
+789 SFTNKDIELDRGT
-801 KATTRVKK
+801 ATTTVKK
-809 TINVHK
+809 TIKVAKTEVKQKNVIL
-815 PEVAQNYNIVLLLD
+815 VVD
-829 HSDSMKVKD
+829 TSSSMRTYLRGETGKAFKEKVKKFVKD
-838 LQAVYSG
+838 LQDEGIPVNQIKFNGIAYDNWTV
-845 VQTLLGND
+845 ND
-853 YIGGKLFDNANKNNQ
+853 DA
-868 SNSAIS
+868 
-874 MINFWGRAKV
+874 FW
-884 KYTNLKTKQEI
+884 
-895 ENAIEKDYKTATIFD
+895 TIWA
-910 NLGGTNYSEALEQ
+910 GTNYKSALE
-923 AALEFEKMGN
+923 KTNDKIVDGKN
-933 SKKNILVFFTDGA
+933 NILVFFSDGD
-946 PTVPSMGDL
+946 PTYPL
-955 GAVGYTIHSEKNEY
+955 GPGFPGYTYNERGTTIFGTDNIAKITWNGVESEISTIKGKGVTIYAIGFTNAQADADEDGKDEKNANFEGLQKVFVTEPTDKFINAKNQTDLLNAFDDIAKIITKELEIPDKY
-969 YYWTHP
+969 TAYNNKVEIQYVNEITSITIGDSTYTVEQAKNRGI
-975 LVGIS
+975 LVIEG
-980 KKEKGGL
+980 EKGYLDLSKLNDENQLGL
-987 GEKIWLNG
+987 NIQ
-995 DKDFLGKTI
+995 
-1004 YRGIK
+1004 
-1009 EIVDDMKKINTD
+1009 
-1021 IYCINYGDDNSVYGL
+1021 INY
-1036 KNIISS
+1036 
-1042 YKEEN
+1042 
-1047 QKYYAYA
+1047 
-1054 RDEEG
+1054 
-1059 VKDAFKSIGNSILN
+1059 
-1073 SDIGDINYSPA
+1073 
-1084 TSNKIK
+1084 
-1090 LEKPEEIT
+1090 
-1098 CIQVGTKKY
+1098 
-1107 IKDTEDYNSI
+1107 
-1117 IKVENGETYLNLE
+1117 
-1130 QIDLT
+1130 
-1135 QTITIIY
+1135 

>member
-16 PIIVVVS
+16 PIILVVS

-34 MQKDYTVKLQ
+34 MQKNYTVKLQ

-77 AAINTFTTSLANSMG
+77 ASINTFTTSLANNMG

-100 IQTYIPAIAYTMYDG
+100 IQAYIPAIVYTMYDG

-121 SPMKEQDTRERSSN
+121 SLMKDQDT
-135 GDIETNDDGTEKD
+135 DKDGL
-148 YGRTQFN
+148 TQFN
-155 QNGDIIYDGSNV
+155 ADGTIKSNGK
-167 SYQYVLKPYSPYS
+167 SYQYILKPYSPYS
-180 ARYVNGNIDIT
+180 ARYASANGSIDVT

-196 DNYIRVYGK
+196 DNYIRVYGT
-205 VGTSDEDKS
+205 VNGEYQ
-214 VAKEGYL
+214 AKEGYL
-221 VVCDN
+221 VVCD
-226 NDVGVDNVSNGGIS
+226 DDAGVRVNKNGGSIS
-240 GIKYRGAEIK
+240 GITYRGATIK
-250 PETLKENIYAD
+250 PEALTEQVYTDEGVKEYQ
-261 GNVAEYPYIYD
+261 YIYD

-279 WDGSNYFSVDKYN
+279 WDNKDGTNEGNYFSVDKN
-292 KKVYLQDALP
+292 NNKVYLQTALP

-315 KISIPVKNKDD
+315 KISIPMYDNRED
-326 EWAVQKVFQILNPG
+326 EWTVQKVFQILNPRG
-340 GEYKFY
+340 GYKFY
-346 YENGSGAFVE
+346 YENQSGAFVE
-356 FTSVENI
+356 FTNPGKTLGTVKQEE
-363 DGSDN
+363 DY
-368 KKLAGVEVEK
+368 
-378 DKDFSAINYCVES
+378 SAINYCVES

-485 TAQVKE
+485 TAQAQG

-663 ITITKTASSGS
+663 VTVKKTAKPTS
-674 VEYGGTI
+674 VEYGDEIEYTI
-681 TYIITITNNGIVED
+681 EITNNGIVD
-695 KINFL
+695 DTITFL
-700 DFWDKN
+700 DYWNTDELNREESDIKVSSTKN
-706 DFGENIEV
+706 RGSNKIEIV
-714 LTNTLSLDDPV
+714 DWNDNNNNLSGISSKDNV
-725 PNTVI
+725 
-730 YEKNPNGTN
+730 
-739 KLDQN
+739 
-744 GNPIAKNGIY
+744 GIY
-754 VGDITIKSGETKTLE
+754 IYAGETITIT
-769 YKINAKGNLGKD
+769 YKAIPKGTLGKD
-781 LVNIAAIY
+781 IKNTAAIY
-789 SYGNNDVSITEA
+789 SFTNKDIELDRGT
-801 KATTRVKK
+801 ATTTVKK
-809 TINVHK
+809 TIKVAKTEVKQKNVIL
-815 PEVAQNYNIVLLLD
+815 VVD
-829 HSDSMKVKD
+829 TSSSMRTYLRGETGKAFKEKVKKFVKD
-838 LQAVYSG
+838 LQDEGIPVNQIKFNGIAYDNWTV
-845 VQTLLGND
+845 ND
-853 YIGGKLFDNANKNNQ
+853 DA
-868 SNSAIS
+868 
-874 MINFWGRAKV
+874 FW
-884 KYTNLKTKQEI
+884 
-895 ENAIEKDYKTATIFD
+895 TIWA
-910 NLGGTNYSEALEQ
+910 GTNYKSALE
-923 AALEFEKMGN
+923 KTNDKIVDGKN
-933 SKKNILVFFTDGA
+933 NILVFFSDGD
-946 PTVPSMGDL
+946 PTYPL
-955 GAVGYTIHSEKNEY
+955 GPGFPGYTYNERGTTIFGTDNIAKITWNGVESEISTIKGKGVTIYAIGFTNAQADADEDGKDEKNANFEGLQKVFVTEPTDKFINAKNQTDLLNAFDDIAKIITKELEIPDKY
-969 YYWTHP
+969 TAYNNKVEIQYVNEITSITIGDSTYTVEQAKNRGI
-975 LVGIS
+975 LVIEG
-980 KKEKGGL
+980 EKG
-987 GEKIWLNG
+987 
-995 DKDFLGKTI
+995 
-1004 YRGIK
+1004 
-1009 EIVDDMKKINTD
+1009 
-1021 IYCINYGDDNSVYGL
+1021 
-1036 KNIISS
+1036 
-1042 YKEEN
+1042 
-1047 QKYYAYA
+1047 
-1054 RDEEG
+1054 
-1059 VKDAFKSIGNSILN
+1059 
-1073 SDIGDINYSPA
+1073 
-1084 TSNKIK
+1084 
-1090 LEKPEEIT
+1090 
-1098 CIQVGTKKY
+1098 
-1107 IKDTEDYNSI
+1107 
-1117 IKVENGETYLNLE
+1117 YLNLSKLNDE
-1130 QIDLT
+1130 NQLGLNIQIN
-1135 QTITIIY
+1135 Y

>member
-16 PIIVVVS
+16 PIILVVS

-34 MQKDYTVKLQ
+34 MQKNYTVKLQ
-44 TAAKDSI
+44 TATKDSI

-77 AAINTFTTSLANSMG
+77 AAINTFTTSLANGMG

-100 IQTYIPAIAYTMYDG
+100 IQTYIPAIVYTMYDG

-121 SPMKEQDTRERSSN
+121 SLMKDQDTTSE
-135 GDIETNDDGTEKD
+135 GL
-148 YGRTQFN
+148 TQFN
-155 QNGDIIYDGSNV
+155 EDGTIKSNETS
-167 SYQYVLKPYSPYS
+167 SYQYILKPYSPYS
-180 ARYVNGNIDIT
+180 ARYASANGSIDVT

-196 DNYIRVYGK
+196 DNYIRVYGT
-205 VGTSDEDKS
+205 VNGEYQ
-214 VAKEGYL
+214 AKEGYL
-221 VVCDN
+221 VVCD
-226 NDVGVDNVSNGGIS
+226 DDAGVRVNKNGGSIS
-240 GIKYRGAEIK
+240 GITYRGATIK
-250 PETLKENIYAD
+250 PEALTEQVYTDEGVKEYQ
-261 GNVAEYPYIYD
+261 YIYD

-279 WDGSNYFSVDKYN
+279 WDGSKYFSVDKNN
-292 KKVYLQDALP
+292 KKVYLQNALP

-315 KISIPVKNKDD
+315 KISIPMYDNRED
-326 EWAVQKVFQILNPG
+326 EWTVQKVFQILNPG
-340 GEYKFY
+340 GGYKFY
-346 YENGSGAFVE
+346 YENQSGAFVE

-391 YVFTQWVTKNLGNIK
+391 YVFTKWVTKNLGSIT
-406 VGDMQIS
+406 VGDMKS
-413 TGNSINSLENI
+413 PTV
-424 TSAEQQYYG
+424 G
-433 QYNNVGS
+433 QYNNV
-440 DQYIFRISDSNNPD
+440 DNAKNKNIFAINPSNNPD
-454 PENDDA
+454 PENDTA

-485 TAQVKE
+485 TAQAQG

-589 SDNGTT
+589 SNNGTT

-617 VNRSTYKNNGRWKG
+617 VNRSTYKNNGIWNG
-631 NLLYKNWSDSYY
+631 NLLYKNWTDSYY

-681 TYIITITNNGIVED
+681 TYTITITNNGIVED

-801 KATTRVKK
+801 KATTTVKK
-809 TINVHK
+809 TIKVAKTEVKQKNVIL
-815 PEVAQNYNIVLLLD
+815 VVD
-829 HSDSMKVKD
+829 TSSSMRTYLSKSQGTEFKDKVKKFVEELKSNNISVSQIRFNLYAYD
-838 LQAVYSG
+838 DRTV
-845 VQTLLGND
+845 
-853 YIGGKLFDNANKNNQ
+853 DNN
-868 SNSAIS
+868 
-874 MINFWGRAKV
+874 NFW
-884 KYTNLKTKQEI
+884 N
-895 ENAIEKDYKTATIFD
+895 IFA
-910 NLGGTNYSEALEQ
+910 GTNYKSALEK
-923 AALEFEKMGN
+923 AYDKIDGN
-933 SKKNILVFFTDGA
+933 KNNILVFFSDGD
-946 PTVPSMGDL
+946 PTYPGL
-955 GAVGYTIHSEKNEY
+955 GFPGYTYNERG
-969 YYWTHP
+969 T
-975 LVGIS
+975 I
-980 KKEKGGL
+980 
-987 GEKIWLNG
+987 
-995 DKDFLGKTI
+995 LGKDNLAKKTWN
-1004 YRGIK
+1004 GVES
-1009 EIVDDMKKINTD
+1009 EI
-1021 IYCINYGDDNSVYGL
+1021 
-1036 KNIISS
+1036 
-1042 YKEEN
+1042 
-1047 QKYYAYA
+1047 
-1054 RDEEG
+1054 
-1059 VKDAFKSIGNSILN
+1059 
-1073 SDIGDINYSPA
+1073 
-1084 TSNKIK
+1084 NKIK
-1090 LEKPEEIT
+1090 QKDVTVYAIGFTNQDADSDEDGNDEKNANFEGLKKVFVTKEEDKFINAKNHDNLLTAFDDIATIIT
-1098 CIQVGTKKY
+1098 SKLDVPDTYSATNNEIELKEADKIQS
-1107 IKDTEDYNSI
+1107 IKIEGNEYSKEEAKNQKI
-1117 IKVENGETYLNLE
+1117 IIEKDGKTYL
-1130 QIDLT
+1130 DLT
-1135 QTITIIY
+1135 KVSLDQTITIIY

>member
-16 PIIVVVS
+16 PIILVVS

-34 MQKDYTVKLQ
+34 MQKNYTVKLQ

-77 AAINTFTTSLANSMG
+77 AAINTFTTSLANGMG

-100 IQTYIPAIAYTMYDG
+100 IQTYIPAIVYTMYDG

-121 SPMKEQDTRERSSN
+121 SLMKDQDT
-135 GDIETNDDGTEKD
+135 DKDGLTQFEKD
-148 YGRTQFN
+148 TSGKATGNIKYNTEGTP
-155 QNGDIIYDGSNV
+155 
-167 SYQYVLKPYSPYS
+167 SYQYILKPYSPYS
-180 ARYVNGNIDIT
+180 ARYANENGNVDVT

-196 DNYIRVYGK
+196 DNYIRVYGT
-205 VGTSDEDKS
+205 VGGKYQT
-214 VAKEGYL
+214 KEGYL

-226 NDVGVDNVSNGGIS
+226 NAGVRVNKNGGSIS
-240 GIKYRGAEIK
+240 GITYRGATIK
-250 PETLKENIYAD
+250 PEALTEQVYTDEGVKEYQ
-261 GNVAEYPYIYD
+261 YIYD

-279 WDGSNYFSVDKYN
+279 WDGSKYFSVDKNN
-292 KKVYLQDALP
+292 KKVYLQNALP

-315 KISIPVKNKDD
+315 KISIPMYDNRED
-326 EWAVQKVFQILNPG
+326 EWTVQKVFQILNPG
-340 GEYKFY
+340 GGYKFY
-346 YENGSGAFVE
+346 YENQSGAFVE
-356 FTSVENI
+356 FTNP
-363 DGSDN
+363 
-368 KKLAGVEVEK
+368 EK
-378 DKDFSAINYCVES
+378 TLGTVKQEEDYSAINYCVES

-485 TAQVKE
+485 TEQAKK

-595 STKYYYPHANSTNS
+595 STTYYYPHANNTNS

-663 ITITKTASSGS
+663 VTITKTASSGS

-681 TYIITITNNGIVED
+681 TYTITITNNGIVDDKVNIADYWKPGDFED
-695 KINFL
+695 LEKITV
-700 DFWDKN
+700 N
-706 DFGENIEV
+706 DEKLEIIDAKMNTEEV
-714 LTNTLSLDDPV
+714 KCF
-725 PNTVI
+725 I
-730 YEKNPNGTN
+730 
-739 KLDQN
+739 
-744 GNPIAKNGIY
+744 IRGI
-754 VGDITIKSGETKTLE
+754 DIKANETKTFTYTIKPTGKLGAKLE
-769 YKINAKGNLGKD
+769 NTAIAYSA
-781 LVNIAAIY
+781 VNDDFVYDRY
-789 SYGNNDVSITEA
+789 S
-801 KATTRVKK
+801 ATTTVKK
-809 TINVHK
+809 TIKVAK
-815 PEVAQNYNIVLLLD
+815 P
-829 HSDSMKVKD
+829 KVK
-838 LQAVYSG
+838 Q
-845 VQTLLGND
+845 
-853 YIGGKLFDNANKNNQ
+853 KNVILVVDT
-868 SNSAIS
+868 SSS
-874 MINFWGRAKV
+874 MRTYLSKSQGTEFKDKV
-884 KYTNLKTKQEI
+884 KKFVEELKSNNISVSQIRFNLYAYDDRTV
-895 ENAIEKDYKTATIFD
+895 D
-910 NLGGTNYSEALEQ
+910 NNGFWNIWAGTNYKSALEK
-923 AALEFEKMGN
+923 AYDKIDDN
-933 SKKNILVFFTDGA
+933 KNNILVFFSDGD
-946 PTVPSMGDL
+946 PTYPGW
-955 GAVGYTIHSEKNEY
+955 GFPGYTYNERGTILGRDNLAKKTWDGVESEISKIKQKGVIVYAIGFTNQDADSDEDGNDEKNANFEGLKEVFVTKEEDKFINAKNHDNLLTAFDDIATIITSKLDVPNTYSATNNEIELKEADKIQSIKIGENEY
-969 YYWTHP
+969 
-975 LVGIS
+975 S
-980 KKEKGGL
+980 KEKAKNQEIIM
-987 GEKIWLNG
+987 EK
-995 DKDFLGKTI
+995 DGK
-1004 YRGIK
+1004 
-1009 EIVDDMKKINTD
+1009 
-1021 IYCINYGDDNSVYGL
+1021 
-1036 KNIISS
+1036 
-1042 YKEEN
+1042 
-1047 QKYYAYA
+1047 
-1054 RDEEG
+1054 
-1059 VKDAFKSIGNSILN
+1059 
-1073 SDIGDINYSPA
+1073 
-1084 TSNKIK
+1084 
-1090 LEKPEEIT
+1090 
-1098 CIQVGTKKY
+1098 
-1107 IKDTEDYNSI
+1107 
-1117 IKVENGETYLNLE
+1117 TYLNLE
-1130 QIDLT
+1130 KVEDLN
-1135 QTITIIY
+1135 QEITIKY